1 MANASGHVKRAH
13 LWTIKQVSA
22 LFWNELREAAHS
34 KENKQI
40 KIIHRAFKRFIT
52 SPGKT
57 AKKKKSIV
65 DEFLFVSCTNQQ
77 MIQTHLGKLSYF
89 CSPNILRF
97 GLLGRWAFSFFF
109 SPKLLKFPLAGL
121 GTKHVPKSK
130 THPRIQTLS

>member
-1 MANASGHVKRAH
+1 MLQVTSSVLTCGRLSRSQRFAGMSLG
-13 LWTIKQVSA
+13 KQHTAKKTNKLKLFTGRLSA
-22 LFWNELREAAHS
+22 LLH
-34 KENKQI
+34 
-40 KIIHRAFKRFIT
+40 HRARLQ
-52 SPGKT
+52 
-57 AKKKKSIV
+57 KKKSIV